1 MTTLI
6 MTCLKL
12 AKWPFI
18 YDLLKVSKMTNYYDF
33 LKKKNFCVNNL
44 GIHVVIIYLT
54 MCHH

>member
-1 MTTLI
+1 